1 MGLTSLFCRVRNSF
15 KQPSNV
21 VSALQKQIQYKFQN
35 SGLLTTALTHPSAL
49 KDHAARM
56 DSYERLEFLGDAILD
71 MIVSEFLYKKH
82 PRATEGDLSQQRA
95 LLVNQDY
102 LSEIARSLHLQN
114 FIHAQDV
121 PDNPVEESD
130 AVLSDVVEALIGAT
144 YLDGGLEAAERLVRQ
159 ILPLPVPDNINS
171 LAAENGTSNFKGQLI
186 EYCHDQ
192 GYDPPEFRTVD
203 ATGPDHARIYTVEV
217 VVNGQIAGQGS
228 GTSKK
233 KAGQYAAESALAQMT
248 T

>member
-1 MGLTSLFCRVRNSF
+1 MGLIRLFSRVRNSF
-15 KQPSNV
+15 KQSSNS
-21 VSALQKQIQYKFQN
+21 VSALQKQIQYKFQHPE
-35 SGLLTTALTHPSAL
+35 LLTTALTHPSSL

-56 DSYERLEFLGDAILD
+56 RSYERLEFLGDAILD

-82 PRATEGDLSQQRA
+82 PSATEGDLSQQRA

-102 LSEIARSLHLQN
+102 LSEIARTLHLQD
-114 FIHAQDV
+114 FIHAQHV

-144 YLDGGLEAAERLVRQ
+144 YLDGGLKAAEELVRK
-159 ILPLPVPDNINS
+159 ILPLPVPQNINS
-171 LAAENGTSNFKGQLI
+171 LATENGTSNFKGQLI

-203 ATGPDHARIYTVEV
+203 KTGPDHARIYTVEV
-217 VVNGQIAGQGS
+217 VVNGQIVGQGS